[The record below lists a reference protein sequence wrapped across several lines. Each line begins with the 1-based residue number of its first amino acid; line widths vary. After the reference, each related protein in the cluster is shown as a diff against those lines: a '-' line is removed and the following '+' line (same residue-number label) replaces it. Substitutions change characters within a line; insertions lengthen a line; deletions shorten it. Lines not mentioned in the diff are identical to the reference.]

1 MRFPETPALQRVRLA
16 VRGWRTE
23 ISGLDVVVV
32 GCSGG
37 ADSTALVAG
46 CCAEGMTVRAVVVD
60 HGLQAGSADVAA
72 GAATHAET
80 LGATA
85 TVVRVDVA
93 GPGGVE
99 AAARRARQAALLAEA
114 DGRPILL
121 GHTLDDQAET
131 VLLGLGRGAGA
142 GSLQAMAAW
151 SEPWGRPLLGVRRA
165 DTLAACADLGIE
177 PWADPHNADPR
188 FARVRVRT
196 EVLPLLEEVLQ
207 GGVADALARTARR
220 LREDEEVLAASATE
234 LLARARRA
242 SALDAETLAGAPVAV
257 RRRALL
263 AWLRDR
269 GADVRTDATLRAVD
283 DLVVRWRGQGA
294 VALAEPPGTRP
305 ELGGGRL
312 VAVRRHG
319 KLEVAGHSRDG
330 GPLDPLDSPAPD
342 GPEQH

>member
-1 MRFPETPALQRVRLA
+1 MKFPETPALQRVRLA
-16 VRGWRTE
+16 VRAWCMEFSPPGA
-23 ISGLDVVVV
+23 VVV

-46 CCAEGMTVRAVVVD
+46 CRAEGLTVRAVAVD
-60 HGLQAGSADVAA
+60 HGLQVGSADVAA
-72 GAATHAET
+72 EAAARAET
-80 LGATA
+80 FGATA
-85 TVVRVDVA
+85 VVVRAEVA
-93 GPGGVE
+93 GPGGTE
-99 AAARRARQAALLAEA
+99 AAARRARQAALREA
-114 DGRPILL
+114 AGGRPVLL

-151 SEPWGRPLLGVRRA
+151 SEPWGRPLLGIRRA
-165 DTLAACADLGIE
+165 DTLAACADLGME
-177 PWADPHNADPR
+177 PWADPHNVDPR
-188 FARVRVRT
+188 FARVRVRN
-196 EVLPLLEEVLQ
+196 EVLPLLEDVLQ
-207 GGVADALARTARR
+207 GGVAEALARTARR
-220 LREDEEVLAASATE
+220 LREDEDVLGALAAE
-234 LLARARRA
+234 LLARARRG
-242 SALDAETLAGAPVAV
+242 STIDAETLAGAPVAL

-312 VAVRRHG
+312 VAVRRRG

-330 GPLDPLDSPAPD
+330 RPLDLLDPLDP
-342 GPEQH
+342 PEN

>member
-1 MRFPETPALQRVRLA
+1 MP
-16 VRGWRTE
+16 
-23 ISGLDVVVV
+23 DDVVV

-46 CCAEGMTVRAVVVD
+46 CCAEGLAVRAVVVD
-60 HGLQAGSADVAA
+60 HGLQNGSAEVATEA
-72 GAATHAET
+72 AARAEELGAA
-80 LGATA
+80 A
-85 TVVRVDVA
+85 TVVRVDA
-93 GPGGVE
+93 SGSGGVE
-99 AAARRARQAALLAEA
+99 AAARRARQTALLAA
-114 DGRPILL
+114 AAGRPVLL

-151 SEPWGRPLLGVRRA
+151 SEPWGRPLLGLRRA
-165 DTLAACADLGIE
+165 DTVAACAELGIE
-177 PWADPHNADPR
+177 PWLDPHNADPR
-188 FARVRVRT
+188 YTRVRVRT
-196 EVLPLLEEVLQ
+196 EVLPLLEDVLQ

-220 LREDEEVLAASATE
+220 LREDEDVLGALAAE

-242 SALDAETLAGAPVAV
+242 TTLDVETVAAAPVAV

-319 KLEVAGHSRDG
+319 KLAVAGHSRDG
-330 GPLDPLDSPAPD
+330 RPLDPLDPL
-342 GPEQH
+342 EN